1 MNRYES
7 NETIESF
14 LNAST
19 FILFR
24 KLSIKHMWHFWRYFR
39 NNFKVLNRKCRHG
52 SNCVDVRL
60 LHFHLWKSL
69 AGIMILIGVTLVNE
83 RQNTKVL
90 VKTIKGMRCER
101 QNNGNKI
108 YSSYKITNF
117 NQTYIKIKSAV
128 NTKYYTL
135 KQYIKRQLLQC
146 KKIEQ

>member
-1 MNRYES
+1 
-7 NETIESF
+7 
-14 LNAST
+14 
-19 FILFR
+19 
-24 KLSIKHMWHFWRYFR
+24 
-39 NNFKVLNRKCRHG
+39 
-52 SNCVDVRL
+52 
-60 LHFHLWKSL
+60 
-69 AGIMILIGVTLVNE
+69 MILIGVTLVNE

-90 VKTIKGMRCER
+90 IKTIKGMRCER

-135 KQYIKRQLLQC
+135 KQNIKRQLLQC